1 LDSALRF
8 RILGPARSSLL
19 LNATKMLII
28 GFLSY
33 SLLGNFEPFYE
44 GHDSYV
50 HALAS
55 VNLSKGIFDIS
66 NELLQETGRSEFA
79 GDRWIITDYNTAVP
93 RLPGIGI
100 AAFGALFFLIGGY
113 YGLFYLT
120 PIFTILLLIISERV
134 ATSLFGK
141 YVGLFTL
148 SCLATSNLLFR
159 NSINLQTESLFSV
172 FFVLGSFYLIKYL
185 RHKRDRTVLLAST
198 FFAVCA
204 AIRTTGMIIFPIEIV
219 LIVSYFVIQTIR
231 QKKQDIVL
239 DQKNVASYYSR
250 MFFTKLMK
258 KTNIKIFAFILIP
271 WVVFFIFYM
280 VYYNYYF
287 GNPLTNYGEV
297 INLKSYETST
307 SALVTV
313 KNEDVENV
321 KQYSKYLL
329 PYQIPAIHNR
339 LDQNL
344 DDVLGNNWI
353 GIIVLFVLFIA
364 LLVSL
369 RAKNK
374 RVEMLVFLL
383 LIVTT
388 VWFYS
393 SITTEA
399 RALSGVPGRYMIP
412 VFTLSSM
419 IYGFLLMEFLKWS
432 LYGRQL
438 YKRSLKPLK
447 ITVIVTVALFFI
459 FAFYFSNPIQII
471 ADQGLNFKDPH
482 AYASRY
488 PLDMEGLSK
497 DSIIFLIHTDW
508 AIDYGVIPFQ
518 PNTTKLPESIALL
531 KQVIEEGYNV
541 YIFKKPTYIGEKDIM
556 KLLVNDYGI
565 VLKDYSKTFCK
576 MELAKDAS
584 IKSDDICLN

>member
-1 LDSALRF
+1 MA
-8 RILGPARSSLL
+8 
-19 LNATKMLII
+19 
-28 GFLSY
+28 
-33 SLLGNFEPFYE
+33 
-44 GHDSYV
+44 
-50 HALAS
+50 
-55 VNLSKGIFDIS
+55 
-66 NELLQETGRSEFA
+66 
-79 GDRWIITDYNTAVP
+79 
-93 RLPGIGI
+93 GIGI
-100 AAFGALFFLIGGY
+100 AAFGALFFLIGGS

-120 PIFTILLLIISERV
+120 PIFTILLLIVSERV

-148 SCLATSNLLFR
+148 LCLATSNLLFR

-198 FFAVCA
+198 FFTVCA
-204 AIRTTGMIIFPIEIV
+204 TIRTTGMIIFPIEIV
-219 LIVSYFVIQTIR
+219 LIVGYFVIQIIR
-231 QKKQDIVL
+231 QKKEDIVL
-239 DQKNVASYYSR
+239 DQKNVTSYYSR
-250 MFFTKLMK
+250 VFFSRLMK
-258 KTNIKIFAFILIP
+258 KTNLKIFAFILIP

-280 VYYNYYF
+280 VYYGYYF
-287 GNPLTNYGEV
+287 GDPLTNYGEV

-313 KNEDVENV
+313 KNEDIENV

-353 GIIVLFVLFIA
+353 GIIALFVLLIA

-374 RVEMLVFLL
+374 RVEILVFLL

-412 VFTLSSM
+412 AFTLSSM
-419 IYGFLLMEFLKWS
+419 IYGFLLMEFLKW
-432 LYGRQL
+432 LPYD
-438 YKRSLKPLK
+438 KRFFVKSLKPLK
-447 ITVIVTVALFFI
+447 IVVLVTMGLFFV

-531 KQVIEEGYNV
+531 KQVIEEGY
-541 YIFKKPTYIGEKDIM
+541 D
-556 KLLVNDYGI
+556 
-565 VLKDYSKTFCK
+565 
-576 MELAKDAS
+576 
-584 IKSDDICLN
+584 